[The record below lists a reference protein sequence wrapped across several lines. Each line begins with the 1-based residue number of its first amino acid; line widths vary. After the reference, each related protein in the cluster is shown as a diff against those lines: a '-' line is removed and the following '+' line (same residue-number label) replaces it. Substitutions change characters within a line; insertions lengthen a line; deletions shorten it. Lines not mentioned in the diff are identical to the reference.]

1 MAVLCNALLLGHNE
15 NKANKKMYT
24 LFEPMLGMHV
34 IIHSKIQENTV
45 IETQIVNKKMYPF
58 LW

>member
-1 MAVLCNALLLGHNE
+1 MAVLCTALLLGHNE

-24 LFEPMLGMHV
+24 LFEQMLGMHV
-34 IIHSKIQENTV
+34 IHSKIQENTV
-45 IETQIVNKKMYPF
+45 IETQIVNEKMYPF